1 MNFLIFEG
9 GIIVLFIISEIGNIQ
24 TVKKSFFQVLKWY
37 AEKVKDEIISEQ
49 VFGFKMTLIYKITV
63 VNDNGN
69 VIKEFYITNK
79 AD

>member
-1 MNFLIFEG
+1 M
-9 GIIVLFIISEIGNIQ
+9 LFIVSEVGNIRV
-24 TVKKSFFQVLKWY
+24 VKKSFFSVLKWY
-37 AEKVKDEIISEQ
+37 AEQVKKEIISEQ

-69 VIKEFYITNK
+69 VIKEFYIKNK